1 MKIEKLIIK
10 NFRIFNGTY
19 VFNFSGKELIV
30 ISGPNG
36 NGKST
41 IFDSIQWCLT
51 GSIPR
56 YEGSIE
62 RQKFNYLMNDTLY
75 RDSNPQ
81 TLSVEIHFRDG
92 EGQVHRLSRIQNKT
106 KNGAFLSSRIEIN
119 GERLNK
125 TIGME
130 HIRKL
135 FSSTNHKEDENSLNL
150 SSFFSTTQL
159 LSQDAL
165 EDFISSDKPSDRYK
179 LIDEILG
186 IKKYGIDFEQYIE
199 QVKEIAKQQYEKTKS
214 ELINPTKEYEKLNIQ
229 IQEKEQTVLD
239 LGQLS
244 ERSILETINKLLT
257 NINESGVLVNAQQ
270 PPISEISN
278 ILLAELSQNKEELS
292 NQQIS
297 LDKLLILL
305 KEAKDI
311 VSFKTED
318 YIQQK
323 EFINEKILLILSK
336 QKRREKGKELVNN
349 RKVWLEQLKLRKEK
363 YQSIKKDYEEIHEEI
378 QKKNTSITS
387 LINHEDIKAL
397 LKEFLSFTDFI
408 EKFELHQK
416 SYDLILK
423 IEKNI
428 EVEQKSISY
437 FKIIEKYKNT
447 LEVEKKNILSYTSR
461 FDEMQNEINT
471 LQSRLT
477 EEKESIVGQL
487 VRQVQEHLLQSKD
500 ESKCLVCGEDYLKNE
515 FLEQKILTQVK
526 KVTQSLT
533 ELEKKHLDL
542 LSQKSLIQEKIR
554 SSEVKVDSI
563 NEDINKNEKSLKETL
578 SQKENIPISEEKL
591 QTYLLDITQLTY
603 EKKEKINFLEKYKF
617 TYDLVNNLQK
627 LQIELKDLEIQSTPL
642 KDSMNM
648 LLKETGRWNKY
659 LESDGNFINKEMQKI
674 QRYLLKVKEEKVEKD
689 LSLSA
694 RKQQINSVEEKWVR
708 REAKINEI
716 KKEIPYY
723 NGNLLETDDLIR
735 SVNSNLETVSALID
749 DLNKGLAITRD
760 FLQNNEIKRLKD
772 KVKFL
777 KKEIEDKNQV
787 LYKYEQFIKED
798 IELLKRKHIK
808 VRGNLINNFLL
819 QHSEFI
825 DQLFSQI
832 SPHAIYRHI
841 HLIPREKNL
850 YILLAKESIKEINLR
865 EIEESE
871 LKQQFNASL
880 KFSSAQANVLAVC
893 IFLALNRSQKWTNLN
908 FLGIDDPFQNLDDIN
923 VFSFL
928 DVLSQVVLMQNKQLF
943 ISTHNNNFSQLL
955 KAKMELAPNQIGS
968 ITFNSYSE
976 RGVSIKGNCVE
987 NNSLQY

>member
-19 VFNFSGKELIV
+19 VFDFSGKELIV

-62 RQKFNYLMNDTLY
+62 RQKFNYIMNDTLY
-75 RDSNPQ
+75 KDSKPQ
-81 TLSVEIHFRDG
+81 TLSVEIQFRDD
-92 EGQVHRLSRIQNKT
+92 EGKVHRLSRIQKKN
-106 KNGAFLSSRIEIN
+106 KNGSFSSSRIEIN
-119 GERLNK
+119 GEKLNK

-130 HIRKL
+130 YIREL
-135 FSSTNHKEDENSLNL
+135 FSNTNHKEGENSPNL
-150 SSFFSTTQL
+150 ASFFSTTQL

-165 EDFISSDKPSDRYK
+165 EDFISLDKPNDRYK

-186 IKKYGIDFEQYIE
+186 IRKYGIDFEQYIE
-199 QVKEIAKQQYEKTKS
+199 QVKEIAKQQSEKTKS
-214 ELINPTKEYEKLNIQ
+214 ELTNPTKEYEKLNIQ
-229 IQEKEQTVLD
+229 IQEKEQAILD

-244 ERSILETINKLLT
+244 EQNILEIINKLLT
-257 NINESGVLVNAQQ
+257 NINEIGLLVNTQQ
-270 PPISEISN
+270 LPIIEITN
-278 ILLAELSQNKEELS
+278 ILLEELLQQKTLLKD
-292 NQQIS
+292 QQIS
-297 LDKLLILL
+297 LEQLLILL
-305 KEAKDI
+305 KEAKGI
-311 VSFKTED
+311 VSFNTED

-323 EFINEKILLILSK
+323 KLINKQISEISSK
-336 QKRREKGKELVNN
+336 QKRRENGKKLVDN
-349 RKVWLEQLKLRKEK
+349 KKIWLEQLRIRKND

-378 QKKNTSITS
+378 LKKNISITN
-387 LINHEDIKAL
+387 LINHENIKKIL
-397 LKEFLSFTDFI
+397 NEFPILSNFT
-408 EKFELHQK
+408 ERFESCKRDL
-416 SYDLILK
+416 DLILK

-428 EVEQKSISY
+428 ELEQKSISY
-437 FKIIEKYKNT
+437 LKIIEKHKNM
-447 LEVEKKNILSYTSR
+447 LEIENNKSISCTSQLI
-461 FDEMQNEINT
+461 EIQNEINT

-515 FLEQKILTQVK
+515 FLEQKILAQVK
-526 KVTQSLT
+526 KANQSLT
-533 ELEKKHLDL
+533 ELEQNHLDFI
-542 LSQKSLIQEKIR
+542 SQKSVIQEQMR
-554 SSEVKVDSI
+554 SSEVKI
-563 NEDINKNEKSLKETL
+563 KNIEKDISNYEKSLKDTFT
-578 SQKENIPISEEKL
+578 QKENIPISETYL
-591 QTYLLDITQLTY
+591 QTYSSDSTKLTNEKTEKTSFLESYKLTY
-603 EKKEKINFLEKYKF
+603 N
-617 TYDLVNNLQK
+617 LVTNLMK
-627 LQIELKDLEIQSTPL
+627 LQIELKNLEKQSTPL
-642 KDSMNM
+642 KDSMNII
-648 LLKETGRWNKY
+648 LKETGSWKKY
-659 LESDGNFINKEMQKI
+659 LESDENSINKEMQKY
-674 QRYLLKVKEEKVEKD
+674 QRYISKVKEEKVKLD
-689 LSLSA
+689 LSLNA
-694 RKQQINSVEEKWVR
+694 RKQQIENVEDKWIKRTEKIR
-708 REAKINEI
+708 EI
-716 KKEIPYY
+716 KKEIPDY
-723 NGNLLETDDLIR
+723 NGNLFETEIFIQNISLNLKSINSLI
-735 SVNSNLETVSALID
+735 N
-749 DLNKGLAITRD
+749 DLNEGLTLTRD
-760 FLQNNEIKRLKD
+760 FLQSNEIKSLKD
-772 KVKFL
+772 KVRFL
-777 KKEIEDKNQV
+777 KKEIEDKKQV
-787 LYKYEQFIKED
+787 INNYDQLIKEE
-798 IELLKRKHIK
+798 IELLKRKHIN

-850 YILLAKESIKEINLR
+850 YILLAKERIKELNLR
-865 EIEESE
+865 EIDESE

-943 ISTHNNNFSQLL
+943 ISTHNNNFAQLL
-955 KAKMELAPNQIGS
+955 KAKMELSHNQIGS

-976 RGVSIKGNCVE
+976 NGVSIKGNCIA
-987 NNSLQY
+987 NNILKD